1 MKIKSFTSLPKEAS
15 DIRKKVFVEE
25 QGFQNEFDDIDNV
38 ATHFVMFDDNEVPI
52 ATCRAFFNEKENLYI
67 LGRIAVSKEH
77 RGQNL
82 GRIIIEEAE
91 KHIKEKEGKEIRIH
105 AQCRVVAFYEKL
117 GYIPFGETDY
127 DESRPHVWMK
137 KEI

>member
-1 MKIKSFTSLPKEAS
+1 M
-15 DIRKKVFVEE
+15 FVEE

-82 GRIIIEEAE
+82 GRSIIEEAE